1 MTGRELQ
8 NRKFATS
15 STTPIPIK
23 IRDIIIGT
31 LLGDAQAERRGN
43 TRIVFKQ
50 SIKHAAILYLL
61 SITILRVL

>member
-8 NRKFATS
+8 TRKFATS
-15 STTPIPIK
+15 STTPTPIK

-50 SIKHAAILYLL
+50 SIKHADYLDYIYFQL
-61 SITILRVL
+61 LF